1 MRVRTLCRLTSM
13 IGAPLVLGWVVRPPD
28 HASSR
33 PSMVERGAEIPTP
46 AVAET
51 VSDALIARAAE
62 RDPFV
67 VVGRTESESPPPA
80 PASVAVAQ
88 PLHVLGTVV
97 DSAGGSFALCQLGAA
112 QAVVLRIG
120 QRIGDYELRRV
131 EKASAVFATSDSGRI
146 ELHVP
151 RAGA

>member
-33 PSMVERGAEIPTP
+33 PLVVERGAEIPRP

-67 VVGRTESESPPPA
+67 VVARAESESLPPA
-80 PASVAVAQ
+80 PASVAAQ

-112 QAVVLRIG
+112 PAVVVRIG

-131 EKASAVFATSDSGRI
+131 EKASAVFATSDSGRV